1 MNFNQPKDFL
11 MVSMSFL
18 ISKLLILAVP
28 ADGGKSPVRI
38 ELQFAKE
45 IISKIMISKKNL
57 QLFFK
62 NYLT

>member
-18 ISKLLILAVP
+18 MSKLLILAVP

-45 IISKIMISKKNL
+45 IISKIMISKKK
-57 QLFFK
+57 LFTIFF
-62 NYLT
+62 

>member
-18 ISKLLILAVP
+18 MSKLLILAVP

-38 ELQFAKE
+38 ELQRRSFQK
-45 IISKIMISKKNL
+45 L
-57 QLFFK
+57 
-62 NYLT
+62 